1 MLVSLSAL
9 ADRPQ
14 RIVSIGLCTDQLLL
28 MLADRGQIASLS
40 VWAKDANMSY
50 MIDSVGDIPLNNAS
64 IEEVVRLQPDLVLA
78 SEFVAWDT
86 VSFLRQLG
94 YPVEQV
100 PVVKSVDEIYQLLGR
115 FGAWT
120 GNPDRAHAMAGQMR
134 RRLPTA
140 RSFWRLDRQ
149 PGSGACDGRANAP
162 ASRRNR
168 SPLR

>member
-1 MLVSLSAL
+1 MLVSLPSL

-86 VSFLRQLG
+86 VGFLRQLG

-100 PVVKSVDEIYQLLGR
+100 PVVKSVDEIYQ
-115 FGAWT
+115 
-120 GNPDRAHAMAGQMR
+120 
-134 RRLPTA
+134 LPTA

>member
-86 VSFLRQLG
+86 VPAPAGL
-94 YPVEQV
+94 P
-100 PVVKSVDEIYQLLGR
+100 GR
-115 FGAWT
+115 A
-120 GNPDRAHAMAGQMR
+120 
-134 RRLPTA
+134 
-140 RSFWRLDRQ
+140 
-149 PGSGACDGRANAP
+149 GSGGEIGR
-162 ASRRNR
+162 
-168 SPLR
+168 